1 MRTGRVILLL
11 FLTVA
16 VLGVQGARAGL
27 PQRAL
32 DADQPGLPREQA
44 PPTPDVAPAR
54 RIEINLPTT
63 TLFLYEGDR
72 LLRVYR
78 VAVGRPE
85 VRIGD
90 AVRKTETPSGD
101 FVVTAMVREPAW
113 YPPRWLKKE
122 KGWPNDYIVPPG
134 PENPLGSRWLSLSR
148 PGFVGYGIHGTA
160 EPDTIGTA
168 ASLGCVRMLNHD
180 VEDLFD
186 LVAEGTPVRITYEPA
201 VAYRDGEGRWHLQVG
216 PDLYGRGVDADAVAR
231 RELRRYGLDE
241 SVLDGEPLAGLAGT
255 RDLILVQ
262 APAGLRVRW
271 LVGAPWIQDA
281 VWDDGGIL
289 VSFEGLPPVL
299 QKYFDRDAEAGML
312 LYARPLQWV
321 QDRDGMTYLRL
332 EEVAPRFGLTV
343 EVRAGGEEAVVHF

>member
-32 DADQPGLPREQA
+32 DADQPGLPQEQG

-72 LLRVYR
+72 LLRAYR
-78 VAVGRPE
+78 VAVGRPQ
-85 VRIGD
+85 VQIGE
-90 AVRKTETPSGD
+90 ALRKTETPTGD
-101 FVVTAMVREPAW
+101 FVITNLVREPAW

-134 PENPLGSRWLSLSR
+134 PENPLGTRWLSFWR
-148 PGFVGYGIHGTA
+148 PGFEGFGIHGTI
-160 EPDTIGTA
+160 EPEAIGTA

-186 LVAEGTPVRITYEPA
+186 LVAPGTPVRIIYEPA
-201 VAYRDGEGRWHLQVG
+201 VAYLDGEGRWHLQVG
-216 PDLYGRGVDADAVAR
+216 PDLYGRGVDADAAAR
-231 RELRRYGLDE
+231 RELRRHGLDE
-241 SVLDGEPLAGLAGT
+241 SVLDGERLAGLTWT
-255 RDLILVQ
+255 RDLTLLQ
-262 APAGLRVRW
+262 ASVALRVRW
-271 LVGAPWIQDA
+271 LVGAPWIQDG
-281 VWDDGGIL
+281 VREEGGIA
-289 VSFEGLPPVL
+289 VTFEGLPPLL
-299 QKYFDRDAEAGML
+299 QKYFDRDAGEGML

-321 QDRDGMTYLRL
+321 RVRDGKIYLRL
-332 EEVAPRFGLTV
+332 EEVAPRFGLKV
-343 EVRAGGEEAVVHF
+343 EFVPGGEEAVVHF